1 MKKSYE
7 IDMCHGPLLGKL
19 FIFAL
24 PLMGSGILELMFNA
38 ADIIVVGRFTGAE
51 ALAAVGATSTLITSL
66 VNIFMGVAVGVN
78 VLAAQYYG
86 AGDRKNVEETVHTS
100 ILLGFFCGFC
110 ILVVGILFAENFLKM
125 MSTPDDILGQAVLYM
140 RIYFLGMPA
149 FMVYN
154 FGAALLRATGDTKRP
169 LYFLFAAG
177 ALNVALNLLFVIA
190 FQMGVAGVA
199 LATAISQTVSAALII
214 RCLRKEKGVCHLEFR
229 KLHMQREKALRILKI
244 GVPAGVQSG
253 IFSISNLMVQSAVNS
268 FGSIAVAGITAAS
281 NIEGFVYTAM
291 SAVYQTALSFISQN
305 MGAKNYQRVSRI
317 LQLCLGIVA
326 AIGLVIGNGT
336 LLFGKELLGIYS
348 SNQEVVAYGLM
359 RMEVVCTTYFLCGIM
374 DVIVGS
380 LRGMGYSFVPMMI
393 SLLGVCGFR
402 IVWILTVF
410 AWEHTLFALYISYP
424 ISWIITSVIQLI
436 CWKWI
441 RGRYTEAIS
450 P

>member
-268 FGSIAVAGITAAS
+268 FGSIAVARITAAS

-291 SAVYQTALSFISQN
+291 SAVYQTALSFTSQN

-380 LRGMGYSFVPMMI
+380 LRGMGYSFVPVMI

>member
-268 FGSIAVAGITAAS
+268 FGSIAVARITAAS

>member
-305 MGAKNYQRVSRI
+305 MEAKNYQRVSRI

>member
-281 NIEGFVYTAM
+281 NIEGFVYTAI

>member
-1 MKKSYE
+1 M
-7 IDMCHGPLLGKL
+7 
-19 FIFAL
+19 
-24 PLMGSGILELMFNA
+24 
-38 ADIIVVGRFTGAE
+38 
-51 ALAAVGATSTLITSL
+51 
-66 VNIFMGVAVGVN
+66 
-78 VLAAQYYG
+78 
-86 AGDRKNVEETVHTS
+86 
-100 ILLGFFCGFC
+100 
-110 ILVVGILFAENFLKM
+110 KM

-359 RMEVVCTTYFLCGIM
+359 RMEVICTTYFLCGIM

>member
-214 RCLRKEKGVCHLEFR
+214 RCLRKEKGGCHLEFR

>member
-402 IVWILTVF
+402 IVWIPVSYTHLTLP
-410 AWEHTLFALYISYP
+410 T
-424 ISWIITSVIQLI
+424 TSRV
-436 CWKWI
+436 
-441 RGRYTEAIS
+441 
-450 P
+450 

>member
-214 RCLRKEKGVCHLEFR
+214 RCLRKEKGVCHPEFR

>member
-291 SAVYQTALSFISQN
+291 SAVYQTALSFTSQN

>member
-436 CWKWI
+436 C
-441 RGRYTEAIS
+441 
-450 P
+450 

>member
-441 RGRYTEAIS
+441 RGRYTEEIS

>member
-291 SAVYQTALSFISQN
+291 SAVYQTALSFTSQN

-380 LRGMGYSFVPMMI
+380 LRGMGYSFVPVMI

>member
-1 MKKSYE
+1 
-7 IDMCHGPLLGKL
+7 
-19 FIFAL
+19 
-24 PLMGSGILELMFNA
+24 
-38 ADIIVVGRFTGAE
+38 
-51 ALAAVGATSTLITSL
+51 
-66 VNIFMGVAVGVN
+66 
-78 VLAAQYYG
+78 
-86 AGDRKNVEETVHTS
+86 
-100 ILLGFFCGFC
+100 
-110 ILVVGILFAENFLKM
+110 
-125 MSTPDDILGQAVLYM
+125 
-140 RIYFLGMPA
+140 
-149 FMVYN
+149 
-154 FGAALLRATGDTKRP
+154 
-169 LYFLFAAG
+169 
-177 ALNVALNLLFVIA
+177 
-190 FQMGVAGVA
+190 
-199 LATAISQTVSAALII
+199 
-214 RCLRKEKGVCHLEFR
+214 
-229 KLHMQREKALRILKI
+229 MQREKALRILKI

>member
-125 MSTPDDILGQAVLYM
+125 MSTPDDILVQAVLYM
-140 RIYFLGMPA
+140 RIYLLGMPA

>member
-291 SAVYQTALSFISQN
+291 SAVYQTALCFISQN

>member
-359 RMEVVCTTYFLCGIM
+359 RMEVICTTYFLCGIM

>member
-1 MKKSYE
+1 
-7 IDMCHGPLLGKL
+7 
-19 FIFAL
+19 
-24 PLMGSGILELMFNA
+24 MGSGILELMFNA

-359 RMEVVCTTYFLCGIM
+359 RMEVICTTYFLCGIM

>member
-214 RCLRKEKGVCHLEFR
+214 RCLRKR
-229 KLHMQREKALRILKI
+229 LH
-244 GVPAGVQSG
+244 S
-253 IFSISNLMVQSAVNS
+253 
-268 FGSIAVAGITAAS
+268 TAS
-281 NIEGFVYTAM
+281 
-291 SAVYQTALSFISQN
+291 
-305 MGAKNYQRVSRI
+305 VS
-317 LQLCLGIVA
+317 
-326 AIGLVIGNGT
+326 
-336 LLFGKELLGIYS
+336 
-348 SNQEVVAYGLM
+348 
-359 RMEVVCTTYFLCGIM
+359 
-374 DVIVGS
+374 
-380 LRGMGYSFVPMMI
+380 
-393 SLLGVCGFR
+393 
-402 IVWILTVF
+402 
-410 AWEHTLFALYISYP
+410 
-424 ISWIITSVIQLI
+424 
-436 CWKWI
+436 
-441 RGRYTEAIS
+441 
-450 P
+450 

>member
-348 SNQEVVAYGLM
+348 SNQEVVA
-359 RMEVVCTTYFLCGIM
+359 
-374 DVIVGS
+374 
-380 LRGMGYSFVPMMI
+380 
-393 SLLGVCGFR
+393 
-402 IVWILTVF
+402 
-410 AWEHTLFALYISYP
+410 
-424 ISWIITSVIQLI
+424 
-436 CWKWI
+436 
-441 RGRYTEAIS
+441 
-450 P
+450 

>member
-305 MGAKNYQRVSRI
+305 MGAKNYQRESRI

>member
-380 LRGMGYSFVPMMI
+380 LRGMGYSFVPVMI

>member
-51 ALAAVGATSTLITSL
+51 ALAAVGATSTLLTSL

-291 SAVYQTALSFISQN
+291 SAVYQTALSFTSQN